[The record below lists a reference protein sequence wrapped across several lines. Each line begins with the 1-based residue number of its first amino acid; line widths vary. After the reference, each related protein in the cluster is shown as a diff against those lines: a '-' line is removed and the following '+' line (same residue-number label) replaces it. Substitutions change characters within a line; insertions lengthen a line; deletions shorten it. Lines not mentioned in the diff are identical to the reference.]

1 MKKLIVGGL
10 AALALALGLGMAPTA
25 HAGDINR
32 EVCLAVMALYV
43 NPNDDSGTD
52 YALGMLERYPNM
64 TYSQAKALVVR
75 AYHSVQ
81 FHANPMCN
89 GITIPP
95 NY

>member
-10 AALALALGLGMAPTA
+10 AALAIGLAGAPTA
-25 HAGDINR
+25 HADDVNR
-32 EVCLAVMALYV
+32 EVCLAVMALYI
-43 NPNDDSGTD
+43 NPNDGSGDD
-52 YALGMLERYPNM
+52 YAVGMLQRYPNM

-81 FHANPMCN
+81 FHANSMCD

>member
-1 MKKLIVGGL
+1 MKKLIGGGL
-10 AALALALGLGMAPTA
+10 AALAISLAVAPTA

-81 FHANPMCN
+81 FHANSMCN

-95 NY
+95 DY